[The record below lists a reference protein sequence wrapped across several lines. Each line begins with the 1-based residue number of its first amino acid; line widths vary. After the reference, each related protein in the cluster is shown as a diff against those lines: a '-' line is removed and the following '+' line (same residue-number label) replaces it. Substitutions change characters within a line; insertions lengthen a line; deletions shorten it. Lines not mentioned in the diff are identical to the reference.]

1 MTRVVAAFQHRTVQ
15 PLVERRLRLD
25 EMTSKA
31 SMESSRMTSAALST
45 DELLRRV
52 KGMVGKAGYTVPVPM
67 HTEQGYVSLA
77 SFALYFC
84 LHHFFFISTY
94 FFTHL

>member
-1 MTRVVAAFQHRTVQ
+1 VTRVVAAFQHRTVQ

-25 EMTSKA
+25 EMTSEA
-31 SMESSRMTSAALST
+31 SMESSQMASDALST

-52 KGMVGKAGYTVPVPM
+52 KGMVGKADYIVPVSM
-67 HTEQGYVSLA
+67 RTEQGYVSLV

-84 LHHFFFISTY
+84 IHPFFFISTY
-94 FFTHL
+94 FSTHL